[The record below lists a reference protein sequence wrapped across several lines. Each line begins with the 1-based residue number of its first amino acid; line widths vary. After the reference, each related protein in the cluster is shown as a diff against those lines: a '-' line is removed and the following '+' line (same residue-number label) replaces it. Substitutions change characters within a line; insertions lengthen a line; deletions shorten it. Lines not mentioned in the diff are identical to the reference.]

1 MTLRLIISMTKLKTV
16 KLFVFFADFSK
27 AYDIVPRRKLL
38 MVMKG
43 LGPLGCRAVMLAAVV
58 PMYHTTE
65 SVIGSAVLIVSQ
77 GVRQGS
83 PTACL

>member
-43 LGPLGCRAVMLAAVV
+43 LGCRAVMLAAVV
-58 PMYHTTE
+58 AMYRTTE